1 MADSSNV
8 YSALKGIPIDYLVS
22 APLMAAARANLAL
35 AQNMEEFIFQIA
47 YKDGKVSTDPKD
59 LNVIQFGLTRPYTD
73 PNTKQVKTETI
84 QVTVPL
90 IGIVTIPALLV
101 DNVTIDFTASV
112 DQSTN
117 DSVGVNANVAASYGF
132 GGFSVSGSVTTT
144 VNNTRSTDYS
154 GKYTFHVQA
163 DQQPA
168 TEGMSQMMD
177 IIASTITP
185 IPAGG
190 GS

>member
-1 MADSSNV
+1 MAGTTNV

-22 APLMAAARANLAL
+22 APLMAAARANIAL
-35 AQNMEEFIFQIA
+35 AESMEEFIFQIA
-47 YKDGKVSTDPKD
+47 YQDGTPSPDPTK
-59 LNVIQFGLTRPYTD
+59 LNTIVFGLTRPYMD
-73 PNTKQVKTETI
+73 PNTQQMTTQKIT
-84 QVTVPL
+84 VTVPL

-112 DQSTN
+112 DQASSNTVN
-117 DSVGVNANVAASYGF
+117 VNASVGAKYGIGAFSITGNVS
-132 GGFSVSGSVTTT
+132 TT
-144 VNNTRSTDYS
+144 VNNTRSSDYS

-168 TEGMSQMMD
+168 TEGMSQMMG

-185 IPAGG
+185 IP
-190 GS
+190 SS